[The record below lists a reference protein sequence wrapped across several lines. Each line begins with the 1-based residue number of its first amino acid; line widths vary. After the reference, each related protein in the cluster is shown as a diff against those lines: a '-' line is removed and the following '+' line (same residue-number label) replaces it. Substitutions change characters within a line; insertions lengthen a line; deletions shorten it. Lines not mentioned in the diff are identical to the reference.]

1 MYHWLWSCRL
11 IEVHFVWFMVCRRN
25 QSPPRKILIGR
36 QNNVLENKS
45 LEILYLSLNISH
57 GEWGSANGITIYVIS
72 LTLTYF
78 GLRFIACPNKL
89 FVEKG
94 WPQPYFIELFLKFLK
109 CVECILINVF
119 QVTSCIFHNSIRFWN
134 SVFLEML
141 IYVKILVL
149 LSKRFCNSWHM

>member
-1 MYHWLWSCRL
+1 
-11 IEVHFVWFMVCRRN
+11 MVCRRN

-78 GLRFIACPNKL
+78 GLRFNACPNKL

-94 WPQPYFIELFLKFLK
+94 LPQPYFIE
-109 CVECILINVF
+109 
-119 QVTSCIFHNSIRFWN
+119 
-134 SVFLEML
+134 
-141 IYVKILVL
+141 
-149 LSKRFCNSWHM
+149 